1 MSVDRLEAG
10 KTYMARGERFTA
22 SQVMGPDNNLQ
33 WCALDENG
41 RYRSFT
47 RTTMPEEV
55 GPVCPWVLRA
65 EYRLARRGDWLIV
78 HGGLLRA
85 PSDGNHP
92 EWVLVIELDPT
103 EAS

>member
-22 SQVMGPDNNLQ
+22 SQVMGPDINLQ

-55 GPVCPWVLRA
+55 GPVCPWVVRA
-65 EYRLARRGDWLIV
+65 EYRPRRKGDWLIV
-78 HGGLLRA
+78 HGALMRA
-85 PSDGNHP
+85 STDGDP
-92 EWVLVIELDPT
+92 CDWVLVIELNR